1 MYSLQNLQDSA
12 TKAVTSV
19 QNAYNYI
26 QPYMVQINQF
36 YSIIIRQDMSDIDKS
51 DAIIRLIMKST
62 VNQATQMANTTC
74 SNTGNPLVKFM
85 CNFNTYK
92 TQICSVVDVLA
103 SSYIS
108 IKTVFDF
115 VTKNPTFVQQL
126 RALLEPSQLQNIR
139 NMINNPSSIQ
149 QQILQPN
156 SNTSF
161 SCVKQVDMFF
171 SNLFKQS
178 SMSSMGSMSRNG
190 GANSNTKGKNKRRSK
205 SRSRSR
211 SRSRKRKTVRKLR
224 NLRNLRRVR
233 K

>member
-1 MYSLQNLQDSA
+1 MYSLQNFQDSA

-36 YSIIIRQDMSDIDKS
+36 YSIITQPNMSDIDKS
-51 DAIIRLIMKST
+51 NAIIRLIMKST

-74 SNTGNPLVKFM
+74 SNTGNPLIKFM

-103 SSYIS
+103 SSYTP

-126 RALLEPSQLQNIR
+126 RALLNPSQLQIIR

-161 SCVKQVDMFF
+161 SCVKQVDVFF

-211 SRSRKRKTVRKLR
+211 KRKTVRKLR
-224 NLRNLRRVR
+224 RVR

>member
-51 DAIIRLIMKST
+51 NAIIRLIMKST

-103 SSYIS
+103 SSS
-108 IKTVFDF
+108 TQIKDVFNF
-115 VTKNPTFVQQL
+115 VTTNTTFVQQL
-126 RALLEPSQLQNIR
+126 RAKLNPSQLQNIR

-161 SCVKQVDMFF
+161 FCVKQVDMFF

-211 SRSRKRKTVRKLR
+211 KRKTVRKLR

>member
-1 MYSLQNLQDSA
+1 MVYSLQNFQDSA

-26 QPYMVQINQF
+26 QPYMAQINQF
-36 YSIIIRQDMSDIDKS
+36 YSIITQPNMSDTDKS
-51 DAIIRLIMKST
+51 KAIISSIMNST

-74 SNTGNPLVKFM
+74 SNTGNPLIKFM

-103 SSYIS
+103 SSYTP

-126 RALLEPSQLQNIR
+126 RAMLEPSQLQIIR

-171 SNLFKQS
+171 SNLFNQN
-178 SMSSMGSMSRNG
+178 SMTMTNMRRNG

-205 SRSRSR
+205 SRSK
-211 SRSRKRKTVRKLR
+211 KRKTI
-224 NLRNLRRVR
+224 RRVR

>member
-1 MYSLQNLQDSA
+1 MYSLQNFQDSA

-26 QPYMVQINQF
+26 QPYMEQINKF
-36 YSIIIRQDMSDIDKS
+36 YLIITHTNMSDIDKS
-51 DAIIRLIMKST
+51 DAIISSIMNST
-62 VNQATQMANTTC
+62 VNQTTQMANTTC
-74 SNTGNPLVKFM
+74 SNTGNPLIKFM

-103 SSYIS
+103 SSS
-108 IKTVFDF
+108 TQIKDVFNF
-115 VTKNPTFVQQL
+115 VTTNTTFVQQL
-126 RALLEPSQLQNIR
+126 RAKLNPSQLQNIR

-161 SCVKQVDMFF
+161 SCVKQVDVFF

-205 SRSRSR
+205 SRSK
-211 SRSRKRKTVRKLR
+211 KRKTVRKLR
-224 NLRNLRRVR
+224 KLRRVR

>member
-1 MYSLQNLQDSA
+1 MYSLQNFQDSA

-26 QPYMVQINQF
+26 QPYMAQINQF
-36 YSIIIRQDMSDIDKS
+36 YSIITQPNMSDTDKS
-51 DAIIRLIMKST
+51 KAIISSIMNST
-62 VNQATQMANTTC
+62 VNQATQMANITC
-74 SNTGNPLVKFM
+74 SNTGNPLIKFM

-92 TQICSVVDVLA
+92 TQICGVVDVLA
-103 SSYIS
+103 SSYTP

-126 RALLEPSQLQNIR
+126 RAKLNPSQLQNIR

-205 SRSRSR
+205 SRSR
-211 SRSRKRKTVRKLR
+211 KRKTVRKLR
-224 NLRNLRRVR
+224 RVR

>member
-1 MYSLQNLQDSA
+1 MGSLSSLGSQYYSKFQNLQDSA

-26 QPYMVQINQF
+26 QPYMAQINEF

-51 DAIIRLIMKST
+51 NAIIRLMMKST
-62 VNQATQMANTTC
+62 VNQATQI
-74 SNTGNPLVKFM
+74 VKFM

-115 VTKNPTFVQQL
+115 VTKNPMFVQQL
-126 RALLEPSQLQNIR
+126 RALLDPSQLQNIR

-171 SNLFKQS
+171 STLFKQS
-178 SMSSMGSMSRNG
+178 RMSSMGSMSRNG

-211 SRSRKRKTVRKLR
+211 SRSKKRKTVRKLR
-224 NLRNLRRVR
+224 NLRRVR

>member
-26 QPYMVQINQF
+26 QPYMVQINKF
-36 YSIIIRQDMSDIDKS
+36 YLIITQTNMSDIDKS
-51 DAIIRLIMKST
+51 DAIISSIMNST
-62 VNQATQMANTTC
+62 VNQTTQMANTTC
-74 SNTGNPLVKFM
+74 SNTGNPLIKFM

-161 SCVKQVDMFF
+161 FCVKQVDMFF

-211 SRSRKRKTVRKLR
+211 KRKTVRKLR